1 VHPSKLFTHRP
12 SAAMLVALTAL
23 FVAMGGGAYAAISI
37 PNNSVGSNQLKN
49 SAVTNHKI
57 ENGSVG
63 NFKLASGAVG
73 ARKIINGAV
82 GKSQVNANQVQ
93 ERVTGVC
100 SSGAVTSVGSTGTVT
115 CGAAPGA
122 DVNTSNP
129 SPITLGTGATTID
142 SESLPG
148 NLAYLVTANPQIA
161 LTGLASGSESVT
173 VNCTLTAGPSTTAAQ
188 TRSVVVELGTNNQT
202 TTIPLSVV
210 APSNPTAISAGL
222 SCTDSQTGGST
233 TPTVTATTS
242 INALQVASVTTVPYA
257 G

>member
-1 VHPSKLFTHRP
+1 VHPSKLFARRP

-23 FVAMGGGAYAAISI
+23 FVALGGASYAAITI
-37 PNNSVGSNQLKN
+37 PSNSVGSNQLKN

-57 ENGSVG
+57 DNGSVG

-73 ARKIINGAV
+73 ARKIINGSV
-82 GKSQVNANQVQ
+82 GKSQINANQVQ

-115 CGAAPGA
+115 CGAAPGG
-122 DVNTSNP
+122 DLNTSNP
-129 SPITLGTGATTID
+129 SPITIGASATAID

-148 NLAYLVTANPQIA
+148 NSAYLVTANPQIA
-161 LTGLASGSESVT
+161 LTGLTSGSESVT
-173 VNCTLTAGPSTTAAQ
+173 VTCALSAGPSTSAAQ
-188 TRSVVVELGTNNQT
+188 SRSIVVQLGTNNHT

-210 APSNPTAISAGL
+210 APSNPTAITAGL
-222 SCTDSQTGGST
+222 VCTDSTTGST
-233 TPTVTATTS
+233 TPTVTVTTS
-242 INALQVASVTTVPYA
+242 INALQVASDTTVPYA